1 MEFSLAMKIH
11 RFPTS
16 LRKSGNVMERKLEVQ
31 KEDMCFFSMNIH
43 EDTFRRKYLYKLG
56 YFSFNQNDTT
66 KYREIRTFLA

>member
-1 MEFSLAMKIH
+1 
-11 RFPTS
+11 
-16 LRKSGNVMERKLEVQ
+16 MERKLEVQ